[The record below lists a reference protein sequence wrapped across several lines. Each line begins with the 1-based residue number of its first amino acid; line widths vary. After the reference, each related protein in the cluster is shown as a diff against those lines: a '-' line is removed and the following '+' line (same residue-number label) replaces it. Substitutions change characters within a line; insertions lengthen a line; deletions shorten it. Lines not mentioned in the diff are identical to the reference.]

1 MTEMHSAYVYSLA
14 HLAHLGDRSALRLK
28 RLFPTH
34 DDWVRTPQSERRKLI
49 EDALGPRYSTVVT
62 ANWDELIDRAIRDL
76 EQHAK
81 EDITALTID
90 DRDYPSLL
98 RLIPNPPLVLFVKGS
113 VRSFAEKTNVAI
125 VGTRDSTP
133 KGEEVATRVAK
144 FFGSHDCAIVSGL
157 AKGIDTAAHKG
168 ALEAN
173 APTIAVFAT
182 PLNKVYPTENRALAD
197 SILRMN
203 GSWISEIPLSK
214 KPHRSSFVERDRIQ
228 SGISAAVI
236 PVQTD
241 IQGGTMHT
249 VGFAEQQDRLLFCP
263 RPLNGEQHLKQYAGI
278 VALIDSKRAVP
289 FQSDDYAVVLDR
301 VRAHAQQ
308 LCKAAQAKP
317 LDRPAHVRGAETQRS
332 IQPVQASLSSSEAHV
347 QDQVVQRLLE
357 AFMSLGLARN
367 ESYFDDAIQIVR
379 QKLYGLPRKALKSR
393 AKSGKEWELQVFKAR
408 LSKPVD
414 KALFAEKWKE
424 RCGAIDMKFHFKGAD
439 LTATHP
445 RTRMLWDPGKDP
457 ETEGFFKVLQ
467 VVVRDVASDCTI
479 LDCEEV
485 TNVNS

>member
-1 MTEMHSAYVYSLA
+1 MTEIHSAYLYSLA
-14 HLAHLGDRSALRLK
+14 HLAHLGDRSALK
-28 RLFPTH
+28 MKHVFPTY
-34 DDWVRTPQSERRKLI
+34 DDWLKTPQSERRRLI
-49 EDALGPRYSTVVT
+49 EEALGPRYSTLVT
-62 ANWDELIDRAIRDL
+62 SNWDELIDRGIKDL

-90 DRDYPSLL
+90 DQDYPSVL

-113 VRSFAEKTNVAI
+113 VRSLAEKTNVAI

-168 ALEAN
+168 ALEVN

-182 PLNKVYPTENRALAD
+182 PLNKVYPAENRALA
-197 SILRMN
+197 SEILKMN

-289 FQSDDYAVVLDR
+289 FQSDDYPVVLDR
-301 VRAHAQQ
+301 VRAHGEQ
-308 LCKAAQAKP
+308 LYRAAKAKSS
-317 LDRPAHVRGAETQRS
+317 DRPAPVRDAETQRS
-332 IQPVQASLSSSEAHV
+332 GHPVQASSTSSETQV
-347 QDQVVQRLLE
+347 QEQVVRRLLE
-357 AFMSLGLARN
+357 AFKSLGLTRN
-367 ESYFDDAIQIVR
+367 ESYFDDAIKIVR
-379 QKLYGLPRKALKSR
+379 QELYGLPRKAMKPQT
-393 AKSGKEWELQVFKAR
+393 KSGREWDLQIFKAR
-408 LSKPVD
+408 LSKPLD

-424 RCGAIDMKFHFKGAD
+424 RCGAIDMRFRFKGAD

-445 RTRMLWDPGKDP
+445 RSRLLWDPGKDP
-457 ETEGFFKVLQ
+457 QGEGFFKVLQ
-467 VVVRDVASDCTI
+467 MVVREVASDCRI